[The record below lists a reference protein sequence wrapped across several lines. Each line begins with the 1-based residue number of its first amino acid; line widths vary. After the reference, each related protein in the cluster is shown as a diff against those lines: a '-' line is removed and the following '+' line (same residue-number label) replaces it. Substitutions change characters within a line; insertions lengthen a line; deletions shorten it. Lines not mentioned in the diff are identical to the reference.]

1 MNICDLPEFA
11 ETTLKN
17 IERTGIL
24 LTGNQNNKYGFKRSG
39 KAIMNKI
46 TTNVKECVAGCKLV
60 IVAVPSIAHD
70 AFFEEL
76 VPALEDNMIVHI
88 IPDNFG
94 SLKLR
99 KKNA

>member
-1 MNICDLPEFA
+1 MSNEKKMNGAPIAVLGGGAAAKAIAADCVLGGNKVNICDLPEFA

-46 TTNVKECVAGCKLV
+46 TTNVKECVAGCKLE
-60 IVAVPSIAHD
+60 HT
-70 AFFEEL
+70 L
-76 VPALEDNMIVHI
+76 LH
-88 IPDNFG
+88 
-94 SLKLR
+94 LW
-99 KKNA
+99 